1 MAASNSAEQIEPR
14 VSAVTQAVHG
24 ELQDSENF
32 YAARH
37 AEDIEKIA
45 AGTHRFDIHPEQAIF
60 SRPRGFLVDREE
72 DRLQRLARNAAAI
85 KVWERRYVEVTDD
98 GYVVR
103 ERKMPKPKLKL
114 VKSDGRQ

>member
-1 MAASNSAEQIEPR
+1 MTASNSAEQIEPR

-24 ELQDSENF
+24 ELQDREAF
-32 YAARH
+32 KDTRY
-37 AEDIEKIA
+37 AEDKQKIE
-45 AGTHRFDIHPEQAIF
+45 AGTHRFDIHPGQIIF
-60 SRPRGFLVDREE
+60 LRPQGFLVGREE

-103 ERKMPKPKLKL
+103 ERKMPKPQLKL
-114 VKSDGRQ
+114 VESDG